1 MLLLS
6 GGKIMRKWKY
16 KLEDEGKQLRK
27 LINEGELTLETVIS
41 VYKQMIV
48 CLKLLKTKLIGIDRS
63 NLEYEIDSMIED
75 YQIACP
81 EEADTKI
88 YDYYEEEDNL
98 NFNLREFYDF
108 CDYNRVWIGLE
119 I

>member
-1 MLLLS
+1 M
-6 GGKIMRKWKY
+6 GKWKY
-16 KLEDEGKQLRK
+16 KLEDEGRQLRK
-27 LINEGELTLETVIS
+27 LIDEGELTLETVIS

-48 CLKLLKTKLIGIDRS
+48 CLKLLKTKLVGIDKN

-108 CDYNRVWIGLE
+108 CDDNRVWIGLG

>member
-1 MLLLS
+1 MA
-6 GGKIMRKWKY
+6 KWKY
-16 KLEDEGKQLRK
+16 KLEDEGKRLRN
-27 LINEGELTLETVIS
+27 LIDDGDQTLETVIS

-48 CLKLLKTKLIGIDRS
+48 CLKLLKAKLVGIDKN
-63 NLEYEIDSMIED
+63 NLMYKIDSMIED

-81 EEADTKI
+81 EEADQRI

-108 CDYNRVWIGLE
+108 CDDNRVWIGLG

>member
-1 MLLLS
+1 MA
-6 GGKIMRKWKY
+6 KWKY
-16 KLEDEGKQLRK
+16 KLEDEGKRLRD
-27 LINEGELTLETVIS
+27 LIDDGDSTLETVIS

-48 CLKLLKTKLIGIDRS
+48 CLKLLKIKLVGIDK
-63 NLEYEIDSMIED
+63 NNMGYEIDPMIED

-81 EEADTKI
+81 EEADSKF
-88 YDYYEEEDNL
+88 YDYYDEEDNL

-108 CDYNRVWIGLE
+108 CDDNRVWIGLG